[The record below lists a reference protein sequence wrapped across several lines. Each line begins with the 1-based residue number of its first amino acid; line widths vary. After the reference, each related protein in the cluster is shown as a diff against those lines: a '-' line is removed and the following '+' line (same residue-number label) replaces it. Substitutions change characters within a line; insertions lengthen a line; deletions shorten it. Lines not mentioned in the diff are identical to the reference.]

1 MEIVGHMH
9 DYQRINNIKRCC
21 LQNVQFVYDG
31 LVNASYA
38 NIEPIAV
45 MVIKNYPEEKRMHC
59 YNHMVLID
67 VITEKLIEPSYEV
80 GSIKDTQYYVS
91 FSVLLKATMG
101 VLYLTPEEKT
111 TLLKNHIDF
120 CNFAER
126 MKKGE
131 FIITDKD
138 IYEKQADYV
147 EEKIIAK

>member
-45 MVIKNYPEEKRMHC
+45 MVIKFYPNEKRMHC

-67 VITEKLIEPSYEV
+67 VITQKLIEPSYEV
-80 GSIKDTQYYVS
+80 GNMKDTEYYVS
-91 FSVLLKATMG
+91 FSVLLKATKN
-101 VLYLTPEEKT
+101 VLYLTTEEKE
-111 TLLKNHIDF
+111 TLLKNHIEF

-126 MKKGE
+126 MKNGE
-131 FIITDKD
+131 LIITDKE
-138 IYEKQADYV
+138 IYHKQADYV
-147 EEKIIAK
+147 KQKLAK